1 MTKLRLYAHLIVPI
15 KDKVESVHFKAINV
29 CDETAE
35 YLKRLYNGT
44 TDCSSCGV
52 IQYSDTLYL
61 ENVSDACIEGIL
73 RDFPFIRKSN

>member
-29 CDETAE
+29 CESTAQ
-35 YLKRLYNGT
+35 YLKRIYDAK
-44 TDCSSCGV
+44 TDCSSDGT

-73 RDFPFIRKSN
+73 RDFPFIRKTN